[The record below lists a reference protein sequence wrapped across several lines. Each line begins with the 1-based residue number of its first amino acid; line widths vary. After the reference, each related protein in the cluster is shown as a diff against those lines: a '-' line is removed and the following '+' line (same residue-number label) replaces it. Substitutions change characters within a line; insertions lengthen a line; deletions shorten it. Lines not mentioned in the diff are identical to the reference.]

1 MRKEGVGLLIV
12 AEREFHCSDRCW
24 GRRVHEVVKK
34 GAGRNGGVAIRG
46 RRFGRRRQFGRRED
60 RSMVF
65 NETDGRGVRGR
76 ELEVGKL
83 GRTEG
88 DMVKT
93 NVSIKTV
100 P

>member
-1 MRKEGVGLLIV
+1 M
-12 AEREFHCSDRCW
+12 
-24 GRRVHEVVKK
+24 HEVVKK
-34 GAGRNGGVAIRG
+34 GAVRNGGVGIRG
-46 RRFGRRRQFGRRED
+46 RRFGRWRRFGRREV
-60 RSMVF
+60 RSMVV

-93 NVSIKTV
+93 NALIKTA

>member
-12 AEREFHCSDRCW
+12 AEHEFSCSDRCW

-34 GAGRNGGVAIRG
+34 GAGRNGGVGIRG
-46 RRFGRRRQFGRRED
+46 RGFGRRRRFGRRED
-60 RSMVF
+60 RSMFF
-65 NETDGRGVRGR
+65 NEMDRRGVRGK
-76 ELEVGKL
+76 ELEVGRL
-83 GRTEG
+83 GRTED

-93 NVSIKTV
+93 NASIKTV

>member
-1 MRKEGVGLLIV
+1 MRKEGVGLLIL
-12 AEREFHCSDRCW
+12 AERELRCSDRCW

-34 GAGRNGGVAIRG
+34 GAGRNGGVEIRG
-46 RRFGRRRQFGRRED
+46 RRFERRRRFGRRED
-60 RSMVF
+60 RSMFF
-65 NETDGRGVRGR
+65 NETDRRGVRGR

-93 NVSIKTV
+93 NASIKTV